1 MSLKNKKAT
10 RIILMLLERSKIER
24 INQMK
29 KRREKEGKKK
39 KSRGSRRRRKKRK
52 TRTYVRIERKP

>member
-1 MSLKNKKAT
+1 MSLKNKKST

-39 KSRGSRRRRKKRK
+39 RRGSRRRRKKRK

>member
-1 MSLKNKKAT
+1 
-10 RIILMLLERSKIER
+10 MLLERSKIER

-39 KSRGSRRRRKKRK
+39 RRGSRRRRKKRK

>member
-39 KSRGSRRRRKKRK
+39 RRGSRRRRKKRK